1 MPSMTRYLGGG
12 ALAERVAA
20 LEAER
25 LAPVPRASRAVG
37 VDADDLAVV
46 LDYLRTIAAG
56 PRGKKLPADVVGGDV
71 VAAYW
76 RLDAAVRSHAGQQ
89 P

>member
-1 MPSMTRYLGGG
+1 MSRYNGLD

-25 LAPVPRASRAVG
+25 LTPVPRASHAVG
-37 VDADDLAVV
+37 VDADDLV
-46 LDYLRTIAAG
+46 LLLDHVRASTAG
-56 PRGKKLPADVVGGDV
+56 PRGKNLPAAMVGGDV
-71 VAAYW
+71 IAAYW